1 MTNGTEN
8 DGPETGAGGNAPQ
21 ELEAAMAEVETMI
34 LNARKALAGGELL
47 DMTPLGERVAS
58 LCTNVRTMALAAADP
73 EAIRRRLEKM
83 VLDLNRLEDDI
94 RAGAGQTPDQS
105 KD

>member
-1 MTNGTEN
+1 MTDGTDN
-8 DGPETGAGGNAPQ
+8 GGNAPQ
-21 ELEAAMAEVETMI
+21 ELEAAMTEVETMI
-34 LNARKALAGGELL
+34 RNARKVIAGGEMLA
-47 DMTPLGERVAS
+47 MTPLGERVAA
-58 LCTNVRTMALAAADP
+58 LCANVRTMALTAADP

-94 RAGAGQTPDQS
+94 RAGAGQSPDQS

>member
-1 MTNGTEN
+1 
-8 DGPETGAGGNAPQ
+8 
-21 ELEAAMAEVETMI
+21 
-34 LNARKALAGGELL
+34 
-47 DMTPLGERVAS
+47 
-58 LCTNVRTMALAAADP
+58 MALTAADP

-94 RAGAGQTPDQS
+94 RAGAGQSPDQS